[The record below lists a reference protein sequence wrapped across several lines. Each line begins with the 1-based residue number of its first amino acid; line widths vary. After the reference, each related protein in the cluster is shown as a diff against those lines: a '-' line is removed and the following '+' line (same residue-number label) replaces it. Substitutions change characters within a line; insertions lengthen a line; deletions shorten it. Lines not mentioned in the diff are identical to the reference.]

1 MTTIRVNIQG
11 TWSAQDF
18 AEYFSALNHIYS
30 ILAITEIER
39 DSAQDFEHYIE
50 EFDFMF
56 HKMMRSS
63 RRFRHWL
70 AFQRSTAPGLHRLL
84 DASNVSGSFEV
95 LEGSERLHVKRLEFA
110 SPGHTDLSGL
120 GTAMGHV
127 KDIVIKLIDVC
138 VGRKERN
145 INNNILEED
154 HKAAV
159 MRNLREQISILKELG
174 YSEAEIRTIVASAN
188 PAIEKLIQ
196 LTNRGLITAVTE
208 RANDGEG

>member
-11 TWSAQDF
+11 TWTAQDF

-39 DSAQDFEHYIE
+39 DSDYIE
-50 EFDFMF
+50 EFDFIF
-56 HKMMRSS
+56 HKMMRSR

-70 AFQRSTAPGLHRLL
+70 AFQRSTAPGLYRLL
-84 DASNVSGSFEV
+84 DASNVGGSFEV
-95 LEGSERLHVKRLEFA
+95 LEGAERLRVKRLEFA

-120 GTAMGHV
+120 GTAMGHF

-138 VGRKERN
+138 FGRKERN
-145 INNNILEED
+145 IKNNILEED
-154 HKAAV
+154 LKAAV
-159 MRNLREQISILKELG
+159 MRNIREQISILKDLG

-188 PAIEKLIQ
+188 PSIEKLIE
-196 LTNRGLITAVTE
+196 LTNRGLITSVSE
-208 RANDGEG
+208 NSNDVDG